1 MTHVEAYPLQWPTGW
16 PRTSSRRSAAFDTRF
31 IDARDGLLNEIRL
44 MGGRQPIISSN
55 VPLRLDGLPRA
66 NFTRHPDPGVAV
78 YFALKGEPRVFAC
91 DRWTHVEDNLQ
102 AVRKTIEALRGIE
115 RWGSSEML
123 NRVFQG
129 FAALPDGPTEEP
141 WWVVLG
147 VTKSW
152 GLDAIEKVYRALA
165 LERHPDRGGSDE
177 AMARLNWAIAEAR
190 KEKGA

>member
-1 MTHVEAYPLQWPTGW
+1 MKHVEAWPLAWPSGW
-16 PRTSSRRSAAFDTRF
+16 PRATSRSAAAFDTRF
-31 IDARDGLLNEIRL
+31 IDARDGLLNEVRL
-44 MGGRQPIISSN
+44 MGGQQPIISSN

-66 NFTRHPDPGVAV
+66 NFTRDPDPGVAV

-91 DRWTHVEDNLQ
+91 DRWSKVEDNLQ

-123 NRVFQG
+123 NRMFQG
-129 FAALPDGPTEEP
+129 FAALHETPNEEP
-141 WWVVLG
+141 WWAVLG

-152 GLDAIEKVYRALA
+152 GLDATEKVYRALA
-165 LERHPDRGGSDE
+165 KEHHPDLGGDPKV
-177 AMARLNWAIAEAR
+177 MARLNWAITEAR